1 MSVEL
6 QITFWVIGT
15 VLTIAAG
22 GWALIKAFAYLGEK
36 LASAFEQK
44 LEAKLQTIT
53 QQLAQITQEGRA
65 RLEKLERQYESL
77 DREVRQILIELPRQY
92 VLRED
97 QVKRDTVLMAKFDL
111 LRIEMKQSSR
121 EQES

>member
-6 QITFWVIGT
+6 QIVLWVVGALFT
-15 VLTIAAG
+15 VG
-22 GWALIKAFAYLGEK
+22 GGAWGLIKAFAYLGEK

-44 LEAKLQTIT
+44 LEAKLAAIT
-53 QQLAQITQEGRA
+53 QQLHQITAEGRT
-65 RLEKLERQYESL
+65 RIEKLERQYESL

-111 LRIEMKQSSR
+111 LRMEMRGKEL
-121 EQES
+121 EQ